1 MLSVKD
7 LRFGYGAAE
16 TIRRVTLDIN
26 VGEVVAL
33 IGANGAGKTT
43 TLRCISGLL
52 RPQGGSILLEGKEML
67 GVAPH
72 EIARRGLAHVLEGRH
87 LFRHLSVLEN
97 LMMGAYQRN
106 DPAEI
111 RSDLDRVY
119 QRFPRVKE
127 RLAQIAGTLSGGEQQ
142 MVAMARSLMAR
153 PRILLLDEP
162 SMGLAP
168 RVVDTIFEIIADI
181 AQTGLAILLV
191 EQNAN
196 RALALAK
203 RAYVLELGQV
213 VLDGSGEALMNND
226 DVKRSY
232 LGGTTRPRTK

>member
-1 MLSVKD
+1 MLTVKN
-7 LRFGYGAAE
+7 LRFAYGAVE
-16 TIRRVTLDIN
+16 TIRGVALEIN
-26 VGEVVAL
+26 TGEVVAL

-43 TLRCISGLL
+43 TLRCISGVL
-52 RPQGGSILLEGKEML
+52 RPQGGSIQLEGQELL

-72 EIARRGLAHVLEGRH
+72 AIARRGIAHVLEGRH
-87 LFRHLSVLEN
+87 LFKHLSVFEN
-97 LMMGAYQRN
+97 LMMGAYQRKQS
-106 DPAEI
+106 AEI
-111 RSDLDRVY
+111 RSDLERVY
-119 QRFPRVKE
+119 QLFPRVKE
-127 RLAQIAGTLSGGEQQ
+127 RLTQMAGTLSGGEQQ

-181 AQTGLAILLV
+181 AQTGLPILLV

-203 RAYVLELGQV
+203 RAYVLELGEV
-213 VLDGSGEALMNND
+213 ALSGSGEALMNND
-226 DVKRSY
+226 QVRRSY
-232 LGGTTRPRTK
+232 LGG

>member
-1 MLSVKD
+1 MLTVKN
-7 LRFGYGAAE
+7 LRFAYGVVEA
-16 TIRRVTLDIN
+16 IRGIALEIN
-26 VGEVVAL
+26 TGEVVAL

-43 TLRCISGLL
+43 TLRCISGVL
-52 RPQGGSILLEGKEML
+52 RPQSGSIQLEGQEL
-67 GVAPH
+67 RGVAPH
-72 EIARRGLAHVLEGRH
+72 AIARRGIAHVLEGRH
-87 LFRHLSVLEN
+87 LFKHLSVFEN
-97 LMMGAYQRN
+97 LMMGAYQRKQSA
-106 DPAEI
+106 DI

-119 QRFPRVKE
+119 QLFPRVKE
-127 RLAQIAGTLSGGEQQ
+127 RLTQMAGTLSGGEQQ

-181 AQTGLAILLV
+181 AQTGLPILLV

-203 RAYVLELGQV
+203 RAYVLELGEV
-213 VLDGSGEALMNND
+213 ALSGSGEALMNND
-226 DVKRSY
+226 QVRRSY
-232 LGGTTRPRTK
+232 LGG

>member
-1 MLSVKD
+1 MLAVKN
-7 LRFGYGAAE
+7 LRFAYGVVE
-16 TIRRVTLDIN
+16 TIRGIALEIN
-26 VGEVVAL
+26 TGEVVAL

-43 TLRCISGLL
+43 TLRCISGVL
-52 RPQGGSILLEGKEML
+52 RPQGGSIQLEGQELL

-72 EIARRGLAHVLEGRH
+72 AIARRGIAHVLEGRH
-87 LFRHLSVLEN
+87 LFKHLSVFEN

-106 DPAEI
+106 VSAEI

-119 QRFPRVKE
+119 QLFPRVKE
-127 RLAQIAGTLSGGEQQ
+127 RLTQMAGTLSGGEQQ

-181 AQTGLAILLV
+181 AQTGLPILLV

-203 RAYVLELGQV
+203 RAYVLELGEV
-213 VLDGSGEALMNND
+213 ALSGSGQALMNND
-226 DVKRSY
+226 QVKRSY
-232 LGGTTRPRTK
+232 LGG